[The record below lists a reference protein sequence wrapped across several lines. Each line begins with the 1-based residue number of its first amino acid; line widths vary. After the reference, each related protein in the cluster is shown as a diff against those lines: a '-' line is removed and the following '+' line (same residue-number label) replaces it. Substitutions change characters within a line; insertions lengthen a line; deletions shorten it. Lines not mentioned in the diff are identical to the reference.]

1 MAKRDEAVSEVVPLR
16 RVRRTLEG
24 VPEVSFSDGRAQVR
38 AVEPERVA
46 AVDLSDKQ
54 KVWLMLGDGGTGKTT
69 EVRFLVGRMVEQG
82 RGGALLA
89 ALDPGLRS
97 LASWFSGVEE
107 PPSSEASQAARW
119 LRELFEALMEE
130 PGPAVLDFGGGGHVA
145 LSRVVEASEPGSVH
159 TMLEGRGLGLVAC
172 YTLSPRIDDLAVL
185 QHFEAAKFQPEATLL
200 LLNTGKADPTQDAE
214 EAFEAVRRHSAYRR
228 AVDRGAVP
236 VWMPT
241 LEADVMQEI
250 EAKRLSFVMARD
262 GQVPPRASF
271 PPVGGFKRSMVTR
284 WLARME
290 EAHRPVATWLP

>member
-1 MAKRDEAVSEVVPLR
+1 MAKREEISEVVPLR
-16 RVRRTLEG
+16 RGRRTLEG
-24 VPEVSFSDGRAQVR
+24 VPEVSFEERRAQVR
-38 AVEPERVA
+38 AVEAERVA
-46 AVDLSDKQ
+46 AVDLSDKA

-69 EVRFLVGRMVEQG
+69 ELRWLVGRMIDQG
-82 RGGALLA
+82 RSGALLA

-107 PPSSEASQAARW
+107 PPSPEASQSARW
-119 LRELFEALMEE
+119 LRELFEALMDE

-145 LSRVVEASEPGSVH
+145 LSRVVEASDPESVH
-159 TMLEGRGLGLVAC
+159 KMLEGRGLGVVAC

-185 QHFEAAKFQPEATLL
+185 QQFEAAKFQPEATLL
-200 LLNTGKADPTQDAE
+200 LLNTGKADPTQDAD
-214 EAFEAVRRHSAYRR
+214 EAFEAIRRHSAYRR

-284 WLARME
+284 WLGRME